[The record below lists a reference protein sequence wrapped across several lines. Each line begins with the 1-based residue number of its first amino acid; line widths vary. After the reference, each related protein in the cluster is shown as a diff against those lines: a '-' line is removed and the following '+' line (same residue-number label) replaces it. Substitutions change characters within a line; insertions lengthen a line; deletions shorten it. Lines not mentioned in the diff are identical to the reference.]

1 MKKLICSM
9 TLAALL
15 CGAAGAAN
23 APYTVSA
30 ELSPNVPVRI
40 GGIVQTFYNAQGNE
54 VHPISYGG
62 TTYVPIRAIG
72 ELMGKNVNWDASSQ
86 TATIGGVR
94 TTPAT
99 QGTPDNTAV
108 EQTITVQMRP
118 DYTIVIDG
126 VARTFRNVNGKVVD
140 PLLYQGSIYLPIRAI
155 GELMGMNVEWD
166 ATDGTVFLS
175 GEVTDYDTNYS
186 TGGATGTAAETAI
199 SMSRA
204 REIALANAGLTADDV
219 VFVECELSRDD
230 GRLEYEIEF
239 IRRTGSS
246 YTEYD
251 YEIDANTG
259 AIRGMDRDAE
269 HFHGSQTAASVT
281 ADRARQIALA
291 EVPGATAANIRSFD
305 MDSDDGRLEY
315 EVTIW
320 YNSTEYE
327 FTIDAS
333 TGRIIEREA
342 DRENGWDDD
351 RYDDW
356 DDRYD
361 DWDDRYDDRYDD
373 DWDDRYDDDWDDRWD
388 D

>member
-72 ELMGKNVNWDASSQ
+72 ELMGKNVNWDAASQ

-246 YTEYD
+246 YTEYA
-251 YEIDANTG
+251 Y
-259 AIRGMDRDAE
+259 
-269 HFHGSQTAASVT
+269 
-281 ADRARQIALA
+281 
-291 EVPGATAANIRSFD
+291 
-305 MDSDDGRLEY
+305 
-315 EVTIW
+315 
-320 YNSTEYE
+320 
-327 FTIDAS
+327 
-333 TGRIIEREA
+333 
-342 DRENGWDDD
+342 
-351 RYDDW
+351 
-356 DDRYD
+356 
-361 DWDDRYDDRYDD
+361 
-373 DWDDRYDDDWDDRWD
+373 
-388 D
+388 

>member
-72 ELMGKNVNWDASSQ
+72 ELMGKNVNWDAASQ

-291 EVPGATAANIRSFD
+291 EGAGCDRSQHPFVRYGQRRRPPGIRGHD
-305 MDSDDGRLEY
+305 L
-315 EVTIW
+315 V
-320 YNSTEYE
+320 
-327 FTIDAS
+327 
-333 TGRIIEREA
+333 
-342 DRENGWDDD
+342 
-351 RYDDW
+351 
-356 DDRYD
+356 
-361 DWDDRYDDRYDD
+361 
-373 DWDDRYDDDWDDRWD
+373 
-388 D
+388 